1 MSLSA
6 GERVPADLRLIEAQD
21 LFVSQALLTG
31 ESNVLEKNTNRLASA
46 TQIPLDRFSNIA
58 FMGSSVISG
67 EGKGIVLAVGGST
80 VYGGYLS
87 ELQRNKHSFDTG
99 ANSIAWVLI
108 RFMVALVP
116 VVFVVSGITKG
127 DWLTSFLFSL
137 SVAVGLTPE
146 LLPMVINAC
155 LAKGSSAM
163 GEKQTIVKNIN
174 AMQSFGSMDVLC
186 VDKTGT
192 LTGDEVILEYY
203 LDILGEESRE
213 VLDCAYLN
221 SFYHTGVA
229 NHLDQAI
236 LKCSSMPGREN
247 HFFSLGETIQK
258 LDELP
263 FDYERKCVSV
273 LLSVPEKENYIITK
287 GDVDSVYSRCQYV
300 QHKGQTLKI
309 DTADSGGIHAIVDEM
324 TEDGMKVLA
333 VAYKPVSSQSR
344 LQMEDEAELI
354 LLGYVVFFDA
364 PKSSAA
370 SALQKLEQL
379 HVQVKV
385 LTGDQKSVTLSICR
399 RLGIET
405 EHILTGEEM
414 EELSEDEQ
422 LLAVEKTTV
431 FSQLSPGQ
439 KSQII
444 RMLRENG
451 HAVGFLGDGMNDLAA
466 MTAADVG
473 ISVDTA
479 TQAAKESADVIL
491 LKKDLNVLEQG
502 ILEGRKAFANMLKYI
517 RITASSNF
525 GNIFSIVLAS
535 AFLPFLPMTALQLL
549 LLNLLYDILCMTLPW
564 DRVDADVYEKPSE
577 WSGKTLGRFMRFF
590 GPLSSLF
597 DLATFAFLY
606 FILCPALLGDNFTE
620 LSSAMQ
626 SQFAILF
633 HTGWFLESMWTQ
645 VLILHLLRTKQLS
658 ILRSRASGV
667 VWLVTSA
674 GLLILTAIV
683 YTPAAHLLGLAP
695 LPLWYFGFL
704 AVTILAYMLL
714 VTAANGGIF
723 RNTIHCC
730 RGGDLMKRVNFVSL
744 DFLTLQW
751 FCNTLQTQHPQ
762 TQAAKELYDALEA
775 LYAGKSDSLMLE
787 LGEAIPEAASTSLVC
802 GNLLIDSKS
811 RRVIRDGAEI
821 QLTPKEFDILYFL
834 ARNRGEVFTKEQ
846 IYQAVWAEEYYTA
859 DSNIMA
865 FIRKLRKKIE
875 PNPDAPEYIL
885 TIWGIGYKFND
896 KLRQSE
902 I

>member
-1 MSLSA
+1 MKGERTIHRRVLEYAYMDTDALYRDFHIPEQGYDEEQAEESRQRYGSNVLSGRASDTVLYRLRRAFINPFAVILFVLASISFVTDVLLASNFSRDMTTVIIILSMLLISGGVRFIQEMRAKRVADRLTEMIASEVLAYRDGQWVGLSSTELVVGDTVRLLA
-6 GERVPADLRLIEAQD
+6 GDRVPADIRLTAAKD
-21 LFVSQALLTG
+21 LFVSQSVITG
-31 ESNVLEKNTNRLASA
+31 ESAIWEKQARVLPKGEA
-46 TQIPLDRFSNIA
+46 RFYGEYENIV
-58 FMGSSVISG
+58 FMGSSVIGGTG
-67 EGKGIVLAVGGST
+67 EGIVLAVGKDT
-80 VYGGYLS
+80 VYGGFSDAEAHLK
-87 ELQRNKHSFDTG
+87 NGFDQG

-108 RFMVALVP
+108 RFMAILTP
-116 VVFVVSGITKG
+116 IVFAACGLTKG
-127 DWLTSFLFSL
+127 NWFSAFLFAL

-146 LLPMVINAC
+146 MLPMVINAC
-155 LAKGSSAM
+155 LAKGSAAM
-163 GEKQTIVKNIN
+163 GKKQTVVKNIN

-247 HFFSLGETIQK
+247 HFLSLGETIQK

-714 VTAANGGIF
+714 VTAA
-723 RNTIHCC
+723 
-730 RGGDLMKRVNFVSL
+730 KRWYIQKYH
-744 DFLTLQW
+744 TL
-751 FCNTLQTQHPQ
+751 L
-762 TQAAKELYDALEA
+762 
-775 LYAGKSDSLMLE
+775 
-787 LGEAIPEAASTSLVC
+787 
-802 GNLLIDSKS
+802 
-811 RRVIRDGAEI
+811 
-821 QLTPKEFDILYFL
+821 
-834 ARNRGEVFTKEQ
+834 
-846 IYQAVWAEEYYTA
+846 
-859 DSNIMA
+859 
-865 FIRKLRKKIE
+865 
-875 PNPDAPEYIL
+875 
-885 TIWGIGYKFND
+885 
-896 KLRQSE
+896 
-902 I
+902 

>member
-1 MSLSA
+1 MGTIHISPHERLKKYALKDIDELYNDFHIKEGGLTQEQIEQMRKQHGSNHVGYSLQAHSFFQRIKRAFINPFSVILFVLAIVSFITDVCLKSNSGRNGTSVVIILSMLIISGMVRLIQERKAGHAADTLIQQIKTTVSVYRQGQQLEISSEELVVGDTVSLSA

-174 AMQSFGSMDVLC
+174 ALQSFGSMDVLC

-247 HFFSLGETIQK
+247 HFLSLGETIQK

-714 VTAANGGIF
+714 VTAA
-723 RNTIHCC
+723 
-730 RGGDLMKRVNFVSL
+730 KRWYIQKYH
-744 DFLTLQW
+744 TL
-751 FCNTLQTQHPQ
+751 L
-762 TQAAKELYDALEA
+762 
-775 LYAGKSDSLMLE
+775 
-787 LGEAIPEAASTSLVC
+787 
-802 GNLLIDSKS
+802 
-811 RRVIRDGAEI
+811 
-821 QLTPKEFDILYFL
+821 
-834 ARNRGEVFTKEQ
+834 
-846 IYQAVWAEEYYTA
+846 
-859 DSNIMA
+859 
-865 FIRKLRKKIE
+865 
-875 PNPDAPEYIL
+875 
-885 TIWGIGYKFND
+885 
-896 KLRQSE
+896 
-902 I
+902 

>member
-1 MSLSA
+1 MSEKQGTIVQVMGPVVDVAFDGGALPELKEALEVELDGRREVMEVAQHVGGDTVRCIMLSPSEGLGRGMA
-6 GERVPADLRLIEAQD
+6 VTATGAPISVPVGEGVLGRMFNVLGDAIDGKGPVQASERWSIHRQPPAFENQRPVVDIFETGIKVIDLLAPYAKGGKIGLFGGAGVGKTVLIQELIHNIATEHGGYSIFTGVGERTREGNDLWREMTESGVIEKTALVFGQMNEPPGARMRVALTGLTMAEYFRDREKQNVLLFIDNIFRYVQAGSEVSALMGRMPSAVGYQPTLANEVGALQERITSTKDGAITSVQAVYVPADD
-21 LFVSQALLTG
+21 LTDPAPATTFAHLDATTVLSRKIVEQGIYPAVDPLESTSRILEPDVVGERHYKIARGTQELLQ
-31 ESNVLEKNTNRLASA
+31 RY
-46 TQIPLDRFSNIA
+46 R
-58 FMGSSVISG
+58 
-67 EGKGIVLAVGGST
+67 
-80 VYGGYLS
+80 
-87 ELQRNKHSFDTG
+87 ELQDI
-99 ANSIAWVLI
+99 IA
-108 RFMVALVP
+108 
-116 VVFVVSGITKG
+116 
-127 DWLTSFLFSL
+127 
-137 SVAVGLTPE
+137 
-146 LLPMVINAC
+146 
-155 LAKGSSAM
+155 
-163 GEKQTIVKNIN
+163 
-174 AMQSFGSMDVLC
+174 
-186 VDKTGT
+186 
-192 LTGDEVILEYY
+192 
-203 LDILGEESRE
+203 ILG
-213 VLDCAYLN
+213 
-221 SFYHTGVA
+221 
-229 NHLDQAI
+229 
-236 LKCSSMPGREN
+236 
-247 HFFSLGETIQK
+247 
-258 LDELP
+258 
-263 FDYERKCVSV
+263 
-273 LLSVPEKENYIITK
+273 
-287 GDVDSVYSRCQYV
+287 
-300 QHKGQTLKI
+300 
-309 DTADSGGIHAIVDEM
+309 
-324 TEDGMKVLA
+324 
-333 VAYKPVSSQSR
+333 
-344 LQMEDEAELI
+344 
-354 LLGYVVFFDA
+354 
-364 PKSSAA
+364 
-370 SALQKLEQL
+370 
-379 HVQVKV
+379 
-385 LTGDQKSVTLSICR
+385 
-399 RLGIET
+399 
-405 EHILTGEEM
+405 M

-714 VTAANGGIF
+714 VTAA
-723 RNTIHCC
+723 
-730 RGGDLMKRVNFVSL
+730 KRWYIQKYH
-744 DFLTLQW
+744 TL
-751 FCNTLQTQHPQ
+751 L
-762 TQAAKELYDALEA
+762 
-775 LYAGKSDSLMLE
+775 
-787 LGEAIPEAASTSLVC
+787 
-802 GNLLIDSKS
+802 
-811 RRVIRDGAEI
+811 
-821 QLTPKEFDILYFL
+821 
-834 ARNRGEVFTKEQ
+834 
-846 IYQAVWAEEYYTA
+846 
-859 DSNIMA
+859 
-865 FIRKLRKKIE
+865 
-875 PNPDAPEYIL
+875 
-885 TIWGIGYKFND
+885 
-896 KLRQSE
+896 
-902 I
+902 

>member
-1 MSLSA
+1 
-6 GERVPADLRLIEAQD
+6 
-21 LFVSQALLTG
+21 
-31 ESNVLEKNTNRLASA
+31 
-46 TQIPLDRFSNIA
+46 
-58 FMGSSVISG
+58 
-67 EGKGIVLAVGGST
+67 
-80 VYGGYLS
+80 
-87 ELQRNKHSFDTG
+87 
-99 ANSIAWVLI
+99 
-108 RFMVALVP
+108 
-116 VVFVVSGITKG
+116 
-127 DWLTSFLFSL
+127 
-137 SVAVGLTPE
+137 
-146 LLPMVINAC
+146 
-155 LAKGSSAM
+155 
-163 GEKQTIVKNIN
+163 
-174 AMQSFGSMDVLC
+174 
-186 VDKTGT
+186 
-192 LTGDEVILEYY
+192 
-203 LDILGEESRE
+203 
-213 VLDCAYLN
+213 
-221 SFYHTGVA
+221 
-229 NHLDQAI
+229 
-236 LKCSSMPGREN
+236 
-247 HFFSLGETIQK
+247 
-258 LDELP
+258 
-263 FDYERKCVSV
+263 
-273 LLSVPEKENYIITK
+273 
-287 GDVDSVYSRCQYV
+287 
-300 QHKGQTLKI
+300 
-309 DTADSGGIHAIVDEM
+309 M

-606 FILCPALLGDNFTE
+606 FILCPA
-620 LSSAMQ
+620 
-626 SQFAILF
+626 
-633 HTGWFLESMWTQ
+633 
-645 VLILHLLRTKQLS
+645 
-658 ILRSRASGV
+658 
-667 VWLVTSA
+667 
-674 GLLILTAIV
+674 
-683 YTPAAHLLGLAP
+683 
-695 LPLWYFGFL
+695 
-704 AVTILAYMLL
+704 
-714 VTAANGGIF
+714 
-723 RNTIHCC
+723 
-730 RGGDLMKRVNFVSL
+730 
-744 DFLTLQW
+744 
-751 FCNTLQTQHPQ
+751 
-762 TQAAKELYDALEA
+762 
-775 LYAGKSDSLMLE
+775 
-787 LGEAIPEAASTSLVC
+787 
-802 GNLLIDSKS
+802 
-811 RRVIRDGAEI
+811 
-821 QLTPKEFDILYFL
+821 
-834 ARNRGEVFTKEQ
+834 
-846 IYQAVWAEEYYTA
+846 
-859 DSNIMA
+859 
-865 FIRKLRKKIE
+865 
-875 PNPDAPEYIL
+875 
-885 TIWGIGYKFND
+885 
-896 KLRQSE
+896 
-902 I
+902 

>member
-1 MSLSA
+1 MGTIHISPHERLKKYALKDIDELYNDFHIKEGGLTQEQIEQMRKQHGSNHVGYSLQAHSFFQRIKRAFINPFSVILFVLAMVSFITDVCLKSNSGRNGTSVVIILSMLIISGMVRLIQERKAGHAADTLIQQIKTTVSVYRQGQQLEISSEELVVGDTVSLSA

-247 HFFSLGETIQK
+247 HFLSLGETIQK

-473 ISVDTA
+473 ISVENA
-479 TQAAKESADVIL
+479 TEAVRESANVIL
-491 LKKDLNVLEQG
+491 LKKDLNVLEEG
-502 ILEGRKAFANMLKYI
+502 VLEGREAFANMLKYI
-517 RITASSNF
+517 KITASSNF
-525 GNIFSIVLAS
+525 GNICAIVAAS
-535 AFLPFLPMTALQLL
+535 VLLPFFPMTSIQLL
-549 LLNLLYDILCMTLPW
+549 LLNLLYDILCLILPW
-564 DRVDADVYEKPSE
+564 DHVDADLLTKPLE
-577 WSGKTLGRFMRFF
+577 WSGRTLGKFMTFF
-590 GPLSSLF
+590 GPVSSLF
-597 DLATFAFLY
+597 DLLTFVFLY
-606 FILCPALLGDNFTE
+606 FVLCPGVCGGSFGS
-620 LSSAMQ
+620 LSAEKQ
-626 SQFAILF
+626 SLF
-633 HTGWFLESMWTQ
+633 ISMFQTGWFLESMWTQ
-645 VLILHLLRTKQLS
+645 VLILQLLRTKQLPL
-658 ILRSRASGV
+658 IQSRPGRM
-667 VWLVTSA
+667 VT
-674 GLLILTAIV
+674 G
-683 YTPAAHLLGLAP
+683 
-695 LPLWYFGFL
+695 
-704 AVTILAYMLL
+704 VTILGIVLFTLLPVTPVGKMLGMTAMPPVYFLFLVADVIAYLLL
-714 VTAANGGIF
+714 VTLAKAFYIKKNQ
-723 RNTIHCC
+723 
-730 RGGDLMKRVNFVSL
+730 DL
-744 DFLTLQW
+744 
-751 FCNTLQTQHPQ
+751 
-762 TQAAKELYDALEA
+762 
-775 LYAGKSDSLMLE
+775 
-787 LGEAIPEAASTSLVC
+787 I
-802 GNLLIDSKS
+802 
-811 RRVIRDGAEI
+811 
-821 QLTPKEFDILYFL
+821 
-834 ARNRGEVFTKEQ
+834 
-846 IYQAVWAEEYYTA
+846 
-859 DSNIMA
+859 
-865 FIRKLRKKIE
+865 
-875 PNPDAPEYIL
+875 
-885 TIWGIGYKFND
+885 
-896 KLRQSE
+896 
-902 I
+902 

>member
-1 MSLSA
+1 MGTIHISPHERLKKYALKDIDELYNDFHIKEGGLTQEQIEQMRKQHGSNHVSYSLQVHSFFQRIKRAFINPFSVILFVLAIVSFITDVCLKSNSGRNGTSVVIILSMLIISGMVRLIQERKAGHAADTLIQQIKTTVSVYRQGQQLEISSEELVVGDTVSLSA

-354 LLGYVVFFDA
+354 LLGYVV
-364 PKSSAA
+364 
-370 SALQKLEQL
+370 
-379 HVQVKV
+379 
-385 LTGDQKSVTLSICR
+385 
-399 RLGIET
+399 
-405 EHILTGEEM
+405 
-414 EELSEDEQ
+414 
-422 LLAVEKTTV
+422 V
-431 FSQLSPGQ
+431 F
-439 KSQII
+439 
-444 RMLRENG
+444 
-451 HAVGFLGDGMNDLAA
+451 
-466 MTAADVG
+466 
-473 ISVDTA
+473 
-479 TQAAKESADVIL
+479 
-491 LKKDLNVLEQG
+491 
-502 ILEGRKAFANMLKYI
+502 
-517 RITASSNF
+517 
-525 GNIFSIVLAS
+525 
-535 AFLPFLPMTALQLL
+535 
-549 LLNLLYDILCMTLPW
+549 
-564 DRVDADVYEKPSE
+564 
-577 WSGKTLGRFMRFF
+577 
-590 GPLSSLF
+590 
-597 DLATFAFLY
+597 
-606 FILCPALLGDNFTE
+606 
-620 LSSAMQ
+620 
-626 SQFAILF
+626 
-633 HTGWFLESMWTQ
+633 
-645 VLILHLLRTKQLS
+645 
-658 ILRSRASGV
+658 
-667 VWLVTSA
+667 
-674 GLLILTAIV
+674 
-683 YTPAAHLLGLAP
+683 
-695 LPLWYFGFL
+695 
-704 AVTILAYMLL
+704 
-714 VTAANGGIF
+714 
-723 RNTIHCC
+723 
-730 RGGDLMKRVNFVSL
+730 
-744 DFLTLQW
+744 
-751 FCNTLQTQHPQ
+751 
-762 TQAAKELYDALEA
+762 
-775 LYAGKSDSLMLE
+775 
-787 LGEAIPEAASTSLVC
+787 
-802 GNLLIDSKS
+802 
-811 RRVIRDGAEI
+811 
-821 QLTPKEFDILYFL
+821 
-834 ARNRGEVFTKEQ
+834 
-846 IYQAVWAEEYYTA
+846 
-859 DSNIMA
+859 
-865 FIRKLRKKIE
+865 
-875 PNPDAPEYIL
+875 
-885 TIWGIGYKFND
+885 
-896 KLRQSE
+896 
-902 I
+902 

>member
-1 MSLSA
+1 MAINQKNTKPGQPDDFLRIQDLLYLCLARWKWFVLSLVVTVGAATVHLLRTPAVYTRTASVLIKEDSKGKSVSSDLESFSEFGLFQSGTNVNNELITFQSPALMTEVVKRLRLDMNYFVPGKFHRQVAYGLTLPVDVTISDLPENESA
-6 GERVPADLRLIEAQD
+6 GFTLEVQPDGT
-21 LFVSQALLTG
+21 LFLSDFIRNGTEFDG
-31 ESNVLEKNTNRLASA
+31 ESIKGRLLDS
-46 TQIPLDRFSNIA
+46 IPTPL
-58 FMGSSVISG
+58 
-67 EGKGIVLAVGGST
+67 GK
-80 VYGGYLS
+80 
-87 ELQRNKHSFDTG
+87 
-99 ANSIAWVLI
+99 
-108 RFMVALVP
+108 
-116 VVFVVSGITKG
+116 
-127 DWLTSFLFSL
+127 
-137 SVAVGLTPE
+137 
-146 LLPMVINAC
+146 
-155 LAKGSSAM
+155 
-163 GEKQTIVKNIN
+163 
-174 AMQSFGSMDVLC
+174 
-186 VDKTGT
+186 
-192 LTGDEVILEYY
+192 
-203 LDILGEESRE
+203 
-213 VLDCAYLN
+213 
-221 SFYHTGVA
+221 
-229 NHLDQAI
+229 
-236 LKCSSMPGREN
+236 
-247 HFFSLGETIQK
+247 
-258 LDELP
+258 
-263 FDYERKCVSV
+263 
-273 LLSVPEKENYIITK
+273 II
-287 GDVDSVYSRCQYV
+287 
-300 QHKGQTLKI
+300 
-309 DTADSGGIHAIVDEM
+309 M
-324 TEDGMKVLA
+324 
-333 VAYKPVSSQSR
+333 
-344 LQMEDEAELI
+344 
-354 LLGYVVFFDA
+354 
-364 PKSSAA
+364 
-370 SALQKLEQL
+370 KLEQL

-714 VTAANGGIF
+714 VTAA
-723 RNTIHCC
+723 
-730 RGGDLMKRVNFVSL
+730 KRWYIQKYH
-744 DFLTLQW
+744 TL
-751 FCNTLQTQHPQ
+751 L
-762 TQAAKELYDALEA
+762 
-775 LYAGKSDSLMLE
+775 
-787 LGEAIPEAASTSLVC
+787 
-802 GNLLIDSKS
+802 
-811 RRVIRDGAEI
+811 
-821 QLTPKEFDILYFL
+821 
-834 ARNRGEVFTKEQ
+834 
-846 IYQAVWAEEYYTA
+846 
-859 DSNIMA
+859 
-865 FIRKLRKKIE
+865 
-875 PNPDAPEYIL
+875 
-885 TIWGIGYKFND
+885 
-896 KLRQSE
+896 
-902 I
+902 

>member
-1 MSLSA
+1 M
-6 GERVPADLRLIEAQD
+6 
-21 LFVSQALLTG
+21 
-31 ESNVLEKNTNRLASA
+31 LEKNTDQLASA
-46 TQIPLDRFSNIA
+46 AQISLNQFSNTA
-58 FMGSSVISG
+58 FMGSTVTSG
-67 EGKGIVLAVGGST
+67 EGRGIVLAVGCGT

-87 ELQRNKHSFDTG
+87 ELQRSKHSFDAE

-108 RFMVALVP
+108 RFMAALGP
-116 VVFVVSGITKG
+116 IIFVVSGITQG

-146 LLPMVINAC
+146 LLPMVVSAC
-155 LAKGSSAM
+155 LAKGSAAM
-163 GEKQTIVKNIN
+163 GKKQTIVKNIN

-203 LDILGEESRE
+203 LDILGAESAE

-221 SFYHTGVA
+221 SFYHTGAA
-229 NHLDQAI
+229 NHLDRAI
-236 LKCSSMPGREN
+236 LKCSGMPGRET
-247 HFFSLGETIQK
+247 HFSSLGKTVTK
-258 LDELP
+258 LDELS
-263 FDYERKCVSV
+263 FDYAHKCVSV
-273 LLSVPEKENYIITK
+273 LLSDPEKGSYMITK
-287 GDVDSVYSRCQYV
+287 GDVDSVFFRCQYV
-300 QHKGQTLKI
+300 QHKGEIVKI
-309 DTADSGGIHAIVDEM
+309 DAADVGGVHAVVDEM

-333 VAYKPVSSQSR
+333 VAYKLMPGHSR
-344 LQMEDEAELI
+344 IQPEDEAGLI

-379 HVQVKV
+379 HVRVKV

-405 EHILTGEEM
+405 EHILTGEEL

-422 LLAVEKTTV
+422 LLSVERTTV
-431 FSQLSPGQ
+431 FAQLTPGQ

-466 MTAADVG
+466 MTAANVG

-479 TQAAKESADVIL
+479 VQAAKESADVIL

-502 ILEGRKAFANMLKYI
+502 ILEGRKAFANMSKYI

-525 GNIFSIVLAS
+525 GNIFSIVLTS

-564 DRVDADVYEKPSE
+564 DRVDVDAYERPSE
-577 WSGKTLGRFMRFF
+577 WSGETLGRFMRFF

-606 FILCPALLGDNFTE
+606 FVLCPILLGGGFSE
-620 LSSAMQ
+620 LDPAMQ
-626 SQFAILF
+626 EQFAVLF

-658 ILRSRASGV
+658 LVKSRASGI

-674 GLLILTAIV
+674 GLFILTAIV
-683 YTPAAHLLGLAP
+683 YTPVARLLGLVP

-704 AVTILAYMLL
+704 AGIILAYMLL
-714 VTAANGGIF
+714 VTAA
-723 RNTIHCC
+723 
-730 RGGDLMKRVNFVSL
+730 KR
-744 DFLTLQW
+744 W
-751 FCNTLQTQHPQ
+751 
-762 TQAAKELYDALEA
+762 Y
-775 LYAGKSDSLMLE
+775 
-787 LGEAIPEAASTSLVC
+787 
-802 GNLLIDSKS
+802 
-811 RRVIRDGAEI
+811 
-821 QLTPKEFDILYFL
+821 
-834 ARNRGEVFTKEQ
+834 
-846 IYQAVWAEEYYTA
+846 
-859 DSNIMA
+859 
-865 FIRKLRKKIE
+865 IRKYHTL
-875 PNPDAPEYIL
+875 
-885 TIWGIGYKFND
+885 
-896 KLRQSE
+896 S
-902 I
+902 